1 MSWQQYVDNN
11 LIGTGQVSEAAIYGL
26 NGTLWAASANFKLST
41 PEINELIKG
50 FSDSDAIQ
58 ASGIHINGIKYLTL
72 RADDRSIYAKKGAD
86 GACVVKTNQAILIG
100 VYKEGIQPGSCTK
113 VVEGLA
119 DYLIG
124 VNFKGR
130 LFY

>member
-11 LIGTGQVSEAAIYGL
+11 LIGTNQVSQAAIYGL
-26 NGTLWAASANFKLST
+26 DGTKWASSPGFELAANEVT
-41 PEINELIKG
+41 ELLNG
-50 FSDSDAIQ
+50 FSNSDAIQ
-58 ASGIHINGIKYLTL
+58 ATGIHLSGVKYLTL

-86 GACVVKTNQAILIG
+86 GACAVKTGQAILIG

-119 DYLIG
+119 DYLISVG
-124 VNFKGR
+124 F
-130 LFY
+130 